1 MSNSFFTKDSAAP
14 EFPMD
19 EPALEMLPERNFR
32 PSASLEMIRQ
42 RTKIIQGVRAFFE
55 DRGFLEVET
64 PILSADTVVD
74 RYLDPMSLEEAGKRY
89 FLQTSPEFAMK
100 RLITAWNVP
109 IFQICKVFRRD
120 ECGQIHNPE
129 FTMLEFYRPG
139 DNLNR
144 GMELLDDFQQKIL
157 KRGPA
162 EKITYSEAFQKFLG
176 LDPLTAPVSEMIQIA
191 KTHKM
196 IIPEGFDFTENANR
210 DDWLDFLLSER
221 IQPQLGFEKPLIL
234 FDYPVSQAA
243 LAVAR
248 GPVAE
253 RFELYVNGIEL
264 ANGYHELSNPNE
276 LRRRNAETNLLRR
289 QDGKEELPEE
299 SRLLAAMDYGF
310 PQCAGTAVGLDRL
323 VMVALGADSLDKVLT
338 FPFPIA

>member
-1 MSNSFFTKDSAAP
+1 MKNHADSSVAP
-14 EFPMD
+14 DLTPEMRFNP
-19 EPALEMLPERNFR
+19 EALEKRNFR
-32 PSASLEMIRQ
+32 PSASLDSIRK
-42 RTKIIQGVRAFFE
+42 RTEIMRRIRAFFE

-74 RYLDPMSLEEAGKRY
+74 RYLDPMSLEEAGKRF

-100 RLITAWNVP
+100 RLVTAWNVP

-139 DNLNR
+139 DDFNR
-144 GMELLDDFQQKIL
+144 GMTLLDDFQQAIL
-157 KRGPA
+157 NRGPA
-162 EKITYSEAFQKFLG
+162 ERIAYSDAFQKVLG
-176 LDPLTAPVSEMIQIA
+176 INPLTASVAELIQTA
-191 KTHKM
+191 KAEKLVV
-196 IIPEGFDFTENANR
+196 PEGFDLSENADK
-210 DDWLDFLLSER
+210 DDWLDFLLGER
-221 IQPQLGFEKPLIL
+221 VQPTLGFEKPVVLY
-234 FDYPVSQAA
+234 DYPASQAA

-264 ANGYHELSNPNE
+264 ANGYHELSNPQE
-276 LRRRNAETNLLRR
+276 LRRRNVETNRLRR
-289 QDGKEELPEE
+289 RDGKEELPGE
-299 SRLLAAMDYGF
+299 SRLLAAMDFGF
-310 PQCAGTAVGLDRL
+310 PKCAGTAVGLDRL
-323 VMVALGADSLDKVLT
+323 IMLALGADSLNEVLA